1 MRLFVPLTKT
11 EFDTLK
17 DLARTERRRP
27 QDQAAA
33 MLARVLADE
42 PDEAQFSHNVMADD
56 TPRCAL
62 DGAAPRETDDVPA

>member
-17 DLARTERRRP
+17 ELARTERRRP

-33 MLARVLADE
+33 MLARVLADK
-42 PDEAQFSHNVMADD
+42 PDEAQVSQIDGV
-56 TPRCAL
+56 PRYAP
-62 DGAAPRETDDVPA
+62 DGAGPPETADASA

>member
-17 DLARTERRRP
+17 ELARTERRRP

-42 PDEAQFSHNVMADD
+42 PDEAQFSHSVTVDG
-56 TPRCAL
+56 TPRYAP
-62 DGAAPRETDDVPA
+62 DGTAPRETDDVPA